1 MLTNSFNTQVGTL
14 KKEKKYS
21 GRLERTELMRVTL
34 APIDKRRSFQVQSL
48 FFVESKISNQVDIL
62 LELAPTSN
70 PRKQKGIDSTP
81 QCKKD
86 EEALKNLFSRFIP

>member
-1 MLTNSFNTQVGTL
+1 
-14 KKEKKYS
+14 
-21 GRLERTELMRVTL
+21 
-34 APIDKRRSFQVQSL
+34 
-48 FFVESKISNQVDIL
+48 VDIL

>member
-1 MLTNSFNTQVGTL
+1 
-14 KKEKKYS
+14 
-21 GRLERTELMRVTL
+21 
-34 APIDKRRSFQVQSL
+34 
-48 FFVESKISNQVDIL
+48 VDIL
-62 LELAPTSN
+62 LGLAPYGN